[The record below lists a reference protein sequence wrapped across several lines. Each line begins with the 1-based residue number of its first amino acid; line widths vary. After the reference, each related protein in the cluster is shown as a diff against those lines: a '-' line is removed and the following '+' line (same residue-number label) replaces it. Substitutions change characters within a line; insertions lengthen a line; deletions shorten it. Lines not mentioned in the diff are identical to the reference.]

1 LAKTRIRQQP
11 QDQASTGETPS
22 GYFRRL
28 FTDNPKLL
36 KGRSNEE
43 VLKRWLADHPGEK
56 AVPDRIKYIV
66 ANVKSVLRERLRKK
80 PGHRPAE
87 PKAAEA
93 TAGEQATPP
102 TRAAAKLLDILE
114 EQIDECMTFARNL
127 DREGLDDVIARLR
140 RARNEV
146 VWKSG
151 Q

>member
-1 LAKTRIRQQP
+1 VPGPRH
-11 QDQASTGETPS
+11 
-22 GYFRRL
+22 
-28 FTDNPKLL
+28 L

-43 VLKRWLADHPGEK
+43 ILQRWLADHPGEK

-66 ANVKSVLRERLRKK
+66 ANVKSLLRKRLRKK
-80 PGHRPAE
+80 PGRRSAE

-102 TRAAAKLLDILE
+102 ARAAATLLDTLE
-114 EQIDECMTFARNL
+114 EQIDECMASARKL
-127 DREGLDDVIARLR
+127 DPEGLDEVITRLR